1 MALRQGRT
9 TTVGIGEESTLGTP
23 VSRTNW
29 MKVFSVSGFEEKI
42 SKEKIPHL
50 YHGAA
55 GSPTFADVYSGAV
68 TVEGKITGVFLYEG
82 CGMLLKAVMGANS
95 VLRRQAPP
103 TTHTFHMGTAIQP
116 LTLEINRGTG
126 GQSEIFTGCCVRSMT
141 LTIEHGSPIKFEAD
155 IIGQKASAN
164 RSSAGSPTFAAFNK
178 TNLKRY
184 AAKPFHAASPVWN
197 SVTYAIHGKTV
208 ITIDRRLEGVPV
220 LGSRYIGDVVASD
233 YGTVSISCDR
243 INDGD
248 TLYNG
253 YKGDTVQRLDPDLD
267 QRLGHRRPGPPHHRT
282 QRDDHG
288 QRHRPLRRGQP
299 GGEGHLGSLQRRHRQ
314 RLQHRDRQ
322 RQRLRDG
329 ELMQARHSHRDRA
342 PGLPPSDQ
350 ISEGEVHARTPAES
364 GGGAPC

>member
-82 CGMLLKAVMGANS
+82 CGMLLKAVMGANPS
-95 VLRRQAPP
+95 SAAGTPN
-103 TTHTFHMGTAIQP
+103 THTFHMGTAIQP

-253 YKGDTVQRLDPDLD
+253 YKGDTVSDWTQTWTNDWDTADQALRITARNAMIMDNGTDLSGAGN
-267 QRLGHRRPGPPHHRT
+267 QEEKVT
-282 QRDDHG
+282 WEAFSDDTDNAFSIEIDNG
-288 QRHRPLRRGQP
+288 NA
-299 GGEGHLGSLQRRHRQ
+299 S
-314 RLQHRDRQ
+314 
-322 RQRLRDG
+322 
-329 ELMQARHSHRDRA
+329 ATA
-342 PGLPPSDQ
+342 N
-350 ISEGEVHARTPAES
+350 
-364 GGGAPC
+364 